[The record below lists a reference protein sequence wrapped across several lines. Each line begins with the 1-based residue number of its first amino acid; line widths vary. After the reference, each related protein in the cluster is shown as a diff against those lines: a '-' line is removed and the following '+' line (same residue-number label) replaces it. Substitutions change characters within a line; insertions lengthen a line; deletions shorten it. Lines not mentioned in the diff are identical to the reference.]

1 MQSKLVNLA
10 RVLFLLPGGYELRTG
25 RFSLLDATKALIDR
39 YGFMKFPQTLE
50 EWQSA
55 DGAKFLHGR
64 HGETIISQLVLYGQ
78 GLAVDTEATTDESE
92 QILLDM
98 IQWGGAKFGI
108 TLPAPRRTDLAFIS
122 SITFV
127 SDISLDWLHPAL
139 RVLGERV
146 TSVASWRTHS
156 ARYETAGITLKV
168 DDFNMKFSPA
178 VFSIERRVDV
188 KFSDNTYFSTAPM
201 PTSEHVKALEQFET
215 ALRSS
220 SQRA

>member
-10 RVLFLLPGGYELRTG
+10 RVLFVLPGGYELRTG
-25 RFSLLDATKALIDR
+25 RFSLLDTAKALIDR
-39 YGFMKFPQTLE
+39 YGFIKFPQTLE
-50 EWQSA
+50 EWQST
-55 DGAKFLHGR
+55 DGAKFSHGR
-64 HGETIISQLVLYGQ
+64 YQGTIISQLVLYGR

-92 QILLDM
+92 QVVLDL

-108 TLPAPRRTDLAFIS
+108 TLPTPRRGDLAFVS

-139 RVLGERV
+139 RVLGERATLGV
-146 TSVASWRTHS
+146 NWLASS
-156 ARYETAGITLKV
+156 AKYETAGLTLKV
-168 DDFNMKFSPA
+168 DDFNMKFAPA
-178 VFSIERRVDV
+178 AFSIERRVDV

-201 PTSEHVKALEQFET
+201 RTSEHVRALEEFEV

-220 SQRA
+220 R